1 MVASVPGPA
10 VSGSQRLLASATS
23 GAAAAPATAD
33 ALNASAGDGEDAID
47 RLLEALIA
55 IKRQQRTLDE
65 QLNTLLD
72 QLQQLH
78 ENGDVD
84 SSFHFNDTAFSWS
97 PGRVQF
103 SYPEPVLELEQ
114 QLRLARRTAEGNGS
128 AVRRHGRPFWTV
140 KLPAA

>member
-1 MVASVPGPA
+1 MGT
-10 VSGSQRLLASATS
+10 SAAELSTA
-23 GAAAAPATAD
+23 GAAAASATALAATP
-33 ALNASAGDGEDAID
+33 ALAAGEDAID

-55 IKRQQRTLDE
+55 IKRQQRVLEE

-114 QLRLARRTAEGNGS
+114 QLRHARRTAEGNGS